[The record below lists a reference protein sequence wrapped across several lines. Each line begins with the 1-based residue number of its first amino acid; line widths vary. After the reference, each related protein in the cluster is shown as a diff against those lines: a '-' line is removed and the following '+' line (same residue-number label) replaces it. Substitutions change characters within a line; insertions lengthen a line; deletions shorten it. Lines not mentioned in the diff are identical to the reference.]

1 MAVAKEQEMTALVV
15 EMKAEVVRAEAQV
28 PLALADAFREGHL
41 GVMDYMRYGNIEA
54 DTAMRTSIAGQ
65 DDETISETETE

>member
-1 MAVAKEQEMTALVV
+1 
-15 EMKAEVVRAEAQV
+15 V

-65 DDETISETETE
+65 DDETTTTSETE